1 MQGLKGTYMSSTAS
15 AVQVQVRTAT
25 RKLGLGAIIG
35 IIFFSVSGGPYG
47 LEDVVG
53 SSGAGMAVL
62 LIIITPIIYS
72 LPIALMVAE
81 LATMMPVSGGYYQW
95 VKEGLGPFWGFQAGW
110 WAWVASWF
118 DLAIYPVL
126 FVEFMSYFFPALQET
141 TYAVGPLDV
150 PLKWIVGVIFI
161 WLLAGLNM
169 LGSNIV
175 GDSSKIFLVIV
186 LLPFLLIVLIG
197 VFKMDFN
204 PISPFTV
211 EGITPAAAFGAGLFV
226 IMWNYAGWD
235 GLSTV
240 AGDIDNPRK
249 NYPKALAISIP
260 MITAIYL
267 IPTVIALGVVGTSD
281 VEWTAGA
288 FTVVAEGVGGGWL
301 AVVMS
306 IGAVVSAV
314 GLFSAWLLSYSRIP
328 FALASDG
335 CLPPGLAWQHPTRD
349 TPVRSIIIAGIICS
363 LVTLL
368 PFEQLA
374 ALSVLVG
381 GCVIMLEFLTLIVM
395 RRRHPELPRP
405 FRVPGP
411 DWIPYLL
418 IALPATVISVAV
430 WFTVQE
436 SGFLAGVGYALA
448 GLLSGVLAY
457 VLLRPMK
464 ARRGVDKRVNFE
476 TGELIG

>member
-1 MQGLKGTYMSSTAS
+1 MAQQAAVPPQGSTLP
-15 AVQVQVRTAT
+15 VEIRTAT

-47 LEDVVG
+47 LEDVIG
-53 SSGAGMAVL
+53 SAGAGMAIL
-62 LIIITPIIYS
+62 LIIITPLIYS

-95 VKEGLGPFWGFQAGW
+95 VKEGLGSFWGFQAGW

-126 FVEFMSYFFPALQET
+126 FVEFTSYFFPELQET
-141 TYAVGPLDV
+141 TYDIGPVTLS
-150 PLKWIVGVIFI
+150 LKWIVGVIFV
-161 WLLAGLNM
+161 WLLAGMNM
-169 LGSNIV
+169 LGSNII

-186 LLPFLLIVLIG
+186 LLPFLLVVAIG
-197 VFKMDFN
+197 LFRMQFSPV
-204 PISPFTV
+204 SPFTA
-211 EGITPAAAFGAGLFV
+211 EGLSPAAAFGAGLFV

-267 IPTVIALGVVGTSD
+267 IPTVIALAVVGTED

-288 FTVVAEGVGGGWL
+288 FTLVAEGVGGSWL
-301 AVVMS
+301 AIVMS
-306 IGAVVSAV
+306 IGAVVSAI

-328 FALASDG
+328 FALSADG
-335 CLPPGLAWQHPTRD
+335 YLPKTLAWTHPTRD
-349 TPVRSIIIAGIICS
+349 TPVRSIIVAAVICS

-381 GCVIMLEFLTLIVM
+381 GCVIMLEFITLIVM
-395 RRRHPELPRP
+395 RRRYPDMERP
-405 FRVPGP
+405 FKVPGGP
-411 DWIPYLL
+411 LVPYLIL
-418 IALPATVISVAV
+418 LLPATVISIAV

-436 SGFLAGVGYALA
+436 SGFVAGVGYALA
-448 GLLSGVLAY
+448 GLLSGVIAY
-457 VLLRPMK
+457 AVLLPSK
-464 ARRGVDKRVNFE
+464 RRSGIDRRVNFD
-476 TGELIG
+476 TGELLG

>member
-1 MQGLKGTYMSSTAS
+1 MSAEAATPVDIS
-15 AVQVQVRTAT
+15 VRQVT

-53 SSGAGMAVL
+53 SSGAGMAIL
-62 LIIITPIIYS
+62 LIIITPLIYS

-81 LATMMPVSGGYYQW
+81 LATLMPVSGGYYQW

-126 FVEFMSYFFPALQET
+126 FVEFSSYFVPELQE
-141 TYAVGPLDV
+141 AEVSLGPATLSV
-150 PLKWIVGVIFI
+150 KWLLGLVFI
-161 WLLAGLNM
+161 WAFALMNMAG
-169 LGSNIV
+169 SSVV
-175 GDSSKIFLVIV
+175 GDSSRIFLVIV
-186 LLPFLLIVLIG
+186 LAPFLLVVLIG
-197 VFKMDFN
+197 MFRMAFN
-204 PISPFTV
+204 PVEPFV
-211 EGITPAAAFGAGLFV
+211 PEGTSPAAAFGAGLFV

-249 NYPKALAISIP
+249 NYPKALAITIP
-260 MITAIYL
+260 MITLIYL
-267 IPTVIALGVVGTSD
+267 IPTVISLAVVGTED

-288 FTVVAEGVGGGWL
+288 FTLIAEGVAGRWL
-301 AVVMS
+301 GLLMAF
-306 IGAVVSAV
+306 GAVVSAV

-328 FALASDG
+328 FALANDG
-335 CLPPGLAWQHPTRD
+335 YLPKNLGTLHPTRQ
-349 TPVRSIIIAGIICS
+349 TPVRTIVIAGIICS

-381 GCVIMLEFLTLIVM
+381 GCVIMLEFVTLIVM
-395 RRRHPELPRP
+395 RRRYPELVRP
-405 FRVPGP
+405 FKVPGGALV
-411 DWIPYLL
+411 PYVIL
-418 IALPATVISVAV
+418 ALPATVIAIAV
-430 WFTVQE
+430 YFTVLE
-436 SGFLAGVGYALA
+436 SGLVAGVGYAIV
-448 GLLSGVLAY
+448 GLLTGVIAY
-457 VLLRPMK
+457 VVLRPAK
-464 ARRGVDKRVNFE
+464 RRSGVDKRVNFE
-476 TGELIG
+476 TGELEG

>member
-1 MQGLKGTYMSSTAS
+1 MEDPRAGSVEVK
-15 AVQVQVRTAT
+15 QVV

-53 SSGAGMAVL
+53 SSGAGMALV

-72 LPIALMVAE
+72 LPISLMVAE

-95 VKEGLGPFWGFQAGW
+95 VKEGMGPFWGFQAGW

-126 FVEFMSYFFPALQET
+126 FVEFTAYF
-141 TYAVGPLDV
+141 V
-150 PLKWIVGVIFI
+150 PSLAENRWLSWGLGVVFI
-161 WLLAGLNM
+161 WAFAGMNM
-169 LGSNIV
+169 LGSSVV
-175 GDSSKIFLVIV
+175 GDSSKLFLVIV
-186 LLPFLLIVLIG
+186 LLPFLLIVVIG
-197 VFKMDFN
+197 LFKLDQS
-204 PISPFTV
+204 PVQPFTADGV
-211 EGITPAAAFGAGLFV
+211 NWTTAFGAGLFV

-249 NYPKALAISIP
+249 NYPKALAITIP
-260 MITAIYL
+260 AITLIYL
-267 IPTVIALGVVGTSD
+267 IPTVISLAVVGTGD

-288 FTVVAEGVGGGWL
+288 FTLVAEAVGGRWL
-301 AVVMS
+301 GLFLSLAA
-306 IGAVVSAV
+306 IVSAV

-335 CLPPGLAWQHPTRD
+335 YLPQSLTKVHPTRQ
-349 TPVRSIIIAGIICS
+349 TPIRTIVIAAVICS

-368 PFEQLA
+368 PFGQLA

-381 GCVIMLEFLTLIVM
+381 GCVLILEFITLIVM
-395 RRRHPELPRP
+395 RRRYPDLARP
-405 FRVPGP
+405 FKVPGGP
-411 DWIPYLL
+411 LVPYLIL
-418 IALPATVISVAV
+418 LVPALVIVTAV
-430 WFTVQE
+430 YFTVLE
-436 SGFLAGVGYALA
+436 SGLMAGVGYAIG
-448 GLLSGVLAY
+448 GLLTGVIAY
-457 VLLRPMK
+457 FVLLPRK
-464 ARRGVDKRVNFE
+464 KRSGIDRRVDFT
-476 TGELIG
+476 TGELLG

>member
-1 MQGLKGTYMSSTAS
+1 MEDPRAGSVEVK
-15 AVQVQVRTAT
+15 QVV

-53 SSGAGMAVL
+53 SSGAGMALV

-72 LPIALMVAE
+72 LPISLMVAE

-95 VKEGLGPFWGFQAGW
+95 VKEGMGPFWGFQAGW

-126 FVEFMSYFFPALQET
+126 FVEFTSYF
-141 TYAVGPLDV
+141 V
-150 PLKWIVGVIFI
+150 PSLAENRWLSWGLGVVFI
-161 WLLAGLNM
+161 WAFAGVNM
-169 LGSNIV
+169 LGSSVV
-175 GDSSKIFLVIV
+175 GDSSKLFLVIV
-186 LLPFLLIVLIG
+186 LLPFLFIVVIG
-197 VFKMDFN
+197 LFKMDQS
-204 PISPFTV
+204 PVRPFTADGV
-211 EGITPAAAFGAGLFV
+211 NWTTAFGAGLFV

-249 NYPKALAISIP
+249 NYPKALAITIP
-260 MITAIYL
+260 AITLIYL
-267 IPTVIALGVVGTSD
+267 IPTVISLAVVGTDD

-288 FTVVAEGVGGGWL
+288 FTLVAEAVGGRWL
-301 AVVMS
+301 GRFLSLAA
-306 IGAVVSAV
+306 IVSAV

-335 CLPPGLAWQHPTRD
+335 YLPQSLTKVHPTRQ
-349 TPVRSIIIAGIICS
+349 TPIRTIVIAAVICS

-368 PFEQLA
+368 PFGQLA

-381 GCVIMLEFLTLIVM
+381 GCVLILEFITLIVM
-395 RRRHPELPRP
+395 RRRYPELARP
-405 FRVPGP
+405 FKVPGGP
-411 DWIPYLL
+411 LVPYVILL
-418 IALPATVISVAV
+418 VPALVILTAV
-430 WFTVQE
+430 YFTVLE
-436 SGFLAGVGYALA
+436 SGLMAGVGYAIG
-448 GLLSGVLAY
+448 GLLTGVIAY
-457 VLLRPMK
+457 FVLLPRK
-464 ARRGVDKRVNFE
+464 KRSGIDRRVDFT
-476 TGELIG
+476 TGELVG